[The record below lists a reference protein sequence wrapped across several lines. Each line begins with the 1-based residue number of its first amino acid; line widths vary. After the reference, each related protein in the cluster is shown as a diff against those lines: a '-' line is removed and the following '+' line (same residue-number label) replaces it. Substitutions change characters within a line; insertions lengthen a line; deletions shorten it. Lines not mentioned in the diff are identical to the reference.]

1 MELFNQLQNEL
12 SKEQLGFNSKPI
24 LIGGMAMEYY
34 GMRKSGADIDLVIT
48 DSDYQI
54 LSAKH
59 PDSRKD
65 LWGDLGVVVGKFEIW
80 RSIAL
85 LDYDFYL
92 KDAVDEGDVF
102 VVSLDR
108 LLFMRVI
115 AMDVD
120 KYMNDLNLMKT
131 YYYDSFRNTS
141 FLENAEN
148 HAESYQKRNGAIFG
162 GRYEDDSAK

>member
-1 MELFNQLQNEL
+1 MFNQLQIEL
-12 SKEQLGFNSKPI
+12 CKEQLNFSSKPI

-48 DSDYQI
+48 DLDYQI
-54 LSAKH
+54 LSDKYQ
-59 PDSRKD
+59 DCRKD

-115 AMDVD
+115 AMEVD
-120 KYMNDLNLMKT
+120 KYMKDLNLIKNF
-131 YYYDSFRNTS
+131 YYENFRNKAY
-141 FLENAEN
+141 LQNAEK
-148 HAESYQKRNGAIFG
+148 HVTSYQKRNGAIFG
-162 GRYEDDSAK
+162 GKYEDVPTE

>member
-1 MELFNQLQNEL
+1 MELFDRLRFEL
-12 SKEQLGFNSKPI
+12 RKEQLLFSSKPI

-48 DSDYQI
+48 DADYQM
-54 LSAKH
+54 LADKY
-59 PDSRKD
+59 PDCRKD

-85 LDYDFYL
+85 LDYDFYC
-92 KDAVDEGDVF
+92 KDAVDEGDVL

-115 AMDVD
+115 AMEVD
-120 KYMNDLNLMKT
+120 KYMNDLKLMKSF
-131 YYYDSFRNTS
+131 YYENFRNKAY
-141 FLENAEN
+141 LQNAEN
-148 HAESYQKRNGAIFG
+148 HAAAYQKHGGAVFG
-162 GRYEDDSAK
+162 GKYAD